1 MPSFASTSTG
11 LRAAPGCRPTGV
23 GRSRRR
29 DQEGRRHPG
38 AGSCSVREPSILVP
52 VRRLGWFLV
61 GAAGATGA
69 LIAAPGLYG
78 RLRDAIGAGDVWTD
92 FELEPENG
100 GYAAPREVP
109 PVYAEPEP
117 QPDAAVEPEPDAV
130 EPEPEPDSEP
140 EPEPEPQPEP
150 EPEPVAGAAPE
161 PEPEQSGVYET
172 VVWPVPSAQPAE
184 AESAAADDD
193 ADDADDDDT
202 AEIAAAPLT
211 AAPPPDADEASDLRS
226 RIEASRQ
233 RLRHKAQG
241 GEGDGE
247 DEADAGE
254 PDPVA

>member
-1 MPSFASTSTG
+1 M
-11 LRAAPGCRPTGV
+11 
-23 GRSRRR
+23 
-29 DQEGRRHPG
+29 
-38 AGSCSVREPSILVP
+38 P

-78 RLRDAIGAGDVWTD
+78 RLRDAVGAGDVWTD

-117 QPDAAVEPEPDAV
+117 EPEAV
-130 EPEPEPDSEP
+130 EPEPEPEPEAEPEPESEP
-140 EPEPEPQPEP
+140 EPEPEQ
-150 EPEPVAGAAPE
+150 EPEPVAEAEPEPAAEAESEAE

-172 VVWPVPSAQPAE
+172 VVWPVPNAQPAE
-184 AESAAADDD
+184 AEE
-193 ADDADDDDT
+193 ADDDDT
-202 AEIAAAPLT
+202 AEIASAPLT
-211 AAPPPDADEASDLRS
+211 AAPPPDDTEASDLRS

-241 GEGDGE
+241 GD
-247 DEADAGE
+247 DEAEDGPDADDPE
-254 PDPVA
+254 PVA

>member
-1 MPSFASTSTG
+1 M
-11 LRAAPGCRPTGV
+11 
-23 GRSRRR
+23 
-29 DQEGRRHPG
+29 
-38 AGSCSVREPSILVP
+38 P

-61 GAAGATGA
+61 GAAGATAA

-78 RLRDAIGAGDVWTD
+78 RLREAVGAGDVWTD

-100 GYAAPREVP
+100 GYTAPREDQ
-109 PVYAEPEP
+109 PVYAE
-117 QPDAAVEPEPDAV
+117 AEPEPETVV
-130 EPEPEPDSEP
+130 EPEPEAEAVVEP
-140 EPEPEPQPEP
+140 EPEPEPEPDPEP
-150 EPEPVAGAAPE
+150 EPEPEPEPAAETE

-184 AESAAADDD
+184 AEPAAAEDEPD
-193 ADDADDDDT
+193 DDDDT

-211 AAPPPDADEASDLRS
+211 AAPPPDDTEASDLRS

-241 GEGDGE
+241 GEDDGD
-247 DEADAGE
+247 DEADADE

>member
-1 MPSFASTSTG
+1 M
-11 LRAAPGCRPTGV
+11 
-23 GRSRRR
+23 
-29 DQEGRRHPG
+29 
-38 AGSCSVREPSILVP
+38 P

-78 RLRDAIGAGDVWTD
+78 RLREAIGAGDVWTD

-109 PVYAEPEP
+109 PVYAEP
-117 QPDAAVEPEPDAV
+117 
-130 EPEPEPDSEP
+130 EP

-211 AAPPPDADEASDLRS
+211 AAPPPDDDEASDLRS

-241 GEGDGE
+241 GEGEGDGE